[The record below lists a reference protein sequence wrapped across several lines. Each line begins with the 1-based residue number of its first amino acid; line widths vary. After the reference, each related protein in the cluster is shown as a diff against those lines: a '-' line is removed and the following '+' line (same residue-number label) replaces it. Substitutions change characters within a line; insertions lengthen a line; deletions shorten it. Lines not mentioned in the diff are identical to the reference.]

1 MARLLI
7 SREGLHLSLSGW
19 EQLGAIHADIR
30 VPFSHI
36 IKAEIAEK
44 PWRILRGIPA
54 PGLGIR
60 RSIRLGTMR
69 AKKKKDF
76 CAIYQNRNA
85 VVVYLRDETFDR
97 LIVSCDESEKIVRR
111 VNKNIQTS

>member
-19 EQLGAIHADIR
+19 EQLGSIHADIR

-44 PWRILRGIPA
+44 PWRILRGLRGPGIGIPRF
-54 PGLGIR
+54 IM
-60 RSIRLGTMR
+60 LGTMR
-69 AKKKKDF
+69 AKRKKDF
-76 CAIYQNRNA
+76 CAIYRHRIA
-85 VVVYLRDETFDR
+85 VVVHLRDEPFNR
-97 LIVSCDESEKIVRR
+97 LILTCAEAEKIVRR
-111 VNKNIQTS
+111 VNENIQTG

>member
-44 PWRILRGIPA
+44 PWRILRGIRA
-54 PGLGIR
+54 PGLGIPR
-60 RSIRLGTMR
+60 FIMLGTMR
-69 AKKKKDF
+69 AKRKKDF

-85 VVVYLRDETFDR
+85 VVVYLRDEPFNR
-97 LIVSCDESEKIVRR
+97 LIVTCAEAEKIVRR
-111 VNKNIQTS
+111 VNENIQTS

>member
-19 EQLGAIHADIR
+19 EQLGSIHADIR

-44 PWRILRGIPA
+44 PWRILRGIHA
-54 PGLGIR
+54 PGIGIPR
-60 RSIRLGTMR
+60 FIMLGTMR
-69 AKKKKDF
+69 AKRKKDF
-76 CAIYQNRNA
+76 CAIYRHRIA
-85 VVVYLRDETFDR
+85 VVVHLRDEPFNR
-97 LIVSCDESEKIVRR
+97 LIVTCAEAEKIVRR
-111 VNKNIQTS
+111 VNENIQTS